1 MTPSIESEFDQI
13 KQKVL
18 MNPVSR
24 VFSEIRKLKQEINER
39 NAQLYLLK
47 REVDEHYEQGNIKEK
62 HSEEGVTVSRKSLP
76 KKYIFS
82 EVVTNL
88 ERDLKKKKQDEI
100 DDDIA
105 VEQPT
110 GFTWQFTLKKSE
122 D

>member
-1 MTPSIESEFDQI
+1 
-13 KQKVL
+13 
-18 MNPVSR
+18 MNPVPR
-24 VFSEIRKLKQEINER
+24 IFQEIRQTKQEIK
-39 NAQLYLLK
+39 QLNDRLSLLK

-110 GFTWQFTLKKSE
+110 GFTWQFTLIKSE